1 MSIFDAIIIIIVMIL
16 GIKGF
21 FNGFV
26 RELAGLIGLIG
37 GLYLASIYYH
47 QAGVYI
53 NNNLINIKNN
63 SAIDLVGFVAVFFIF
78 WIISIF
84 IGFLLAQILK
94 LSSLGILDRL
104 VGVVFSAGKFFI
116 IFSIVLALIY
126 QIKFLRKEFNLLF
139 HNSKLIPIML
149 YVGEKIINIDN
160 KI

>member
-1 MSIFDAIIIIIVMIL
+1 MSIFDAIIIIIIMIL

-47 QAGVYI
+47 QVGVYI
-53 NNNLINIKNN
+53 NNNLINIKNS

-104 VGVVFSAGKFFI
+104 VGVVFSAGKFFV

-139 HNSKLIPIML
+139 QNSKLIPIML
-149 YVGEKIINIDN
+149 YVGEKVINIDN

>member
-1 MSIFDAIIIIIVMIL
+1 MSIFDVIIITFILIL

-47 QAGVYI
+47 QVGVYI
-53 NNNLINIKNN
+53 NNNLINIKNS

-104 VGVVFSAGKFFI
+104 VGVVFSAGKFFV

-139 HNSKLIPIML
+139 QNSKLIPIML
-149 YVGEKIINIDN
+149 YIGEKVINIDN

>member
-104 VGVVFSAGKFFI
+104 VGVVFSAGKFFV